1 MSLRG
6 ASADAQA
13 ALRQQLDAVAAT
25 DQAAVAEDLFGV
37 AAVLRA
43 EPGLRR
49 VATDQSLDAAA
60 KAGLVRQVFAGK
72 LSSAGLDL
80 VAAAVERRWTATRDL
95 ADVLEDLGVVA
106 LVKSTG
112 GDARRLSDELFAVAE
127 LVNSEA
133 DLRNALSDPARSAA
147 DKSALLRNLL
157 DGKALGAT
165 VRLTELALN
174 GSHRT
179 VVAALTEYQK
189 VAAAVQE
196 ESVARVRTARP
207 LTDGEQQ
214 RLTDALGRQYGRAI
228 HLNVVVEPDL
238 IGGLRVEVG
247 DDVIDG
253 SVSSRLDDARRRLA
267 G

>member
-6 ASADAQA
+6 ASADAQV
-13 ALRQQLDAVAAT
+13 ALRQKLDAVAGSDLAG
-25 DQAAVAEDLFGV
+25 VAEDLFGV
-37 AAVLRA
+37 AAVFRA

-49 VATDQSLDAAA
+49 VATDQSVDASA
-60 KAGLVRQVFAGK
+60 KSGLLRQVFDGK
-72 LSSAGLDL
+72 VSAAGLDV
-80 VAAAVERRWTATRDL
+80 VADAAERRWTATRDL

-106 LVKSTG
+106 LVKSTNE
-112 GDARRLSDELFAVAE
+112 DAGRLSDELFIVAE
-127 LVNSEA
+127 LVNSDS
-133 DLRNALSDPARSAA
+133 DLRNALSDPARTAG
-147 DKSALLRNLL
+147 DKSALLRGLL
-157 DGKALGAT
+157 DGKALPAT

-196 ESVARVRTARP
+196 ESVARVHVAQP
-207 LTDGEQQ
+207 LAEAERQ
-214 RLTDALGRQYGRAI
+214 RLVDALTRQYGRSI
-228 HLNVVVEPDL
+228 HLNVVVEPGV
-238 IGGLRVEVG
+238 IGGIRVEIG